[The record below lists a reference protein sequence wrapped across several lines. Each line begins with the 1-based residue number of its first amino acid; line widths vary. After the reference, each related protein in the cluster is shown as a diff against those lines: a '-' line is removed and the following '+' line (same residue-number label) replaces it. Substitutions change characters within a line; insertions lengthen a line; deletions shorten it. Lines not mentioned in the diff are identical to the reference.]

1 MVLSKWLPERGIS
14 HNILDQNMMTA
25 FTDTQITKQQLRPW
39 NHRTDRRIQCK
50 LHHRQHLTP
59 CNRHGARVHVQNIG
73 CGRTR
78 NITVA
83 IDVCRGCACFWN
95 ARHLAHIIRGVGA
108 ILTATVNDIAGLLAT
123 RRVRNR
129 QGYFIARCNSN
140 PVDQTEGSF
149 RCVIFGNF
157 SPFGYCF

>member
-1 MVLSKWLPERGIS
+1 MVLSKGLPECGIR
-14 HNILDQNMMTA
+14 HYVLNQHMVAA
-25 FTDTQITKQQLRPW
+25 FSDAQITKQQLRPW
-39 NHRTDRRIQCK
+39 NHRADRWIQRK
-50 LHHRQHLTP
+50 FHHRQHLTP
-59 CNRHGARVHVQNIG
+59 CNCHRAWRHVQQIG
-73 CGRTR
+73 RGRTG
-78 NITVA
+78 NFTVA

-95 ARHLAHIIRGVGA
+95 TRHLAHIIRGVGA

-157 SPFGYCF
+157 SPVGYCF